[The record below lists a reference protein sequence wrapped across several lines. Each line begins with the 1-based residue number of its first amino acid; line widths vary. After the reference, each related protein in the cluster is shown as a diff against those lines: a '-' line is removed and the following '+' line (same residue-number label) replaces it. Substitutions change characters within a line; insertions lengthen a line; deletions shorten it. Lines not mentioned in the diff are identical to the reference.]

1 MSPEKIRLLNK
12 LNNLNAKWSND
23 YLKNQGS
30 VNVTMVQTERD
41 IKSTRNAIK
50 YEDVQENL
58 RATGQLVLIITKTK
72 LFSQDTYRLFKIIVI
87 NYIY

>member
-58 RATGQLVLIITKTK
+58 RATGQLVLIIIKIK
-72 LFSQDTYRLFKIIVI
+72 FFSQGTYRLFKMIMVY
-87 NYIY
+87 YI

>member
-30 VNVTMVQTERD
+30 VNVNMVQTERD

-58 RATGQLVLIITKTK
+58 RATGQLVLSIIKIK
-72 LFSQDTYRLFKIIVI
+72 FFSKGTYRLFKIIMV
-87 NYIY
+87 YYV

>member
-30 VNVTMVQTERD
+30 VNVTLVQTERD

-58 RATGQLVLIITKTK
+58 RATG
-72 LFSQDTYRLFKIIVI
+72 
-87 NYIY
+87 

>member
-23 YLKNQGS
+23 YLNNIGS
-30 VNVTMVQTERD
+30 VDVEMVNTERD
-41 IKSTRNAIK
+41 IRSTRNAIK

-58 RATGQLVLIITKTK
+58 RATG
-72 LFSQDTYRLFKIIVI
+72 
-87 NYIY
+87 

>member
-58 RATGQLVLIITKTK
+58 RATGQLVLFIIKIK
-72 LFSQDTYRLFKIIVI
+72 FSHKDLFRLFKMIMVH
-87 NYIY
+87 YI

>member
-1 MSPEKIRLLNK
+1 MSPEKVRLLNK

-23 YLKNQGS
+23 YLVKGS
-30 VNVTMVQTERD
+30 VGVDMVKTERE

-58 RATGQLVLIITKTK
+58 RATG
-72 LFSQDTYRLFKIIVI
+72 
-87 NYIY
+87 

>member
-23 YLKNQGS
+23 YLINKGS
-30 VNVTMVQTERD
+30 VGVDMVKTERE
-41 IKSTRNAIK
+41 IRSTRNAIK

-58 RATGQLVLIITKTK
+58 RATG
-72 LFSQDTYRLFKIIVI
+72 
-87 NYIY
+87 

>member
-30 VNVTMVQTERD
+30 VNVNMVQTERD

-58 RATGQLVLIITKTK
+58 RATGQLVLFIIKIK
-72 LFSQDTYRLFKIIVI
+72 FSHKDLFRLFKMIMVY
-87 NYIY
+87 YI

>member
-1 MSPEKIRLLNK
+1 MKDEDFYNKNHTYITYEELNESEKIRLLNK

-41 IKSTRNAIK
+41 IRSTRNAIK

-58 RATGQLVLIITKTK
+58 RATG
-72 LFSQDTYRLFKIIVI
+72 
-87 NYIY
+87 

>member
-1 MSPEKIRLLNK
+1 MSQEKIRLLNK

-30 VNVTMVQTERD
+30 VGVDMVKTERE

-58 RATGQLVLIITKTK
+58 RATG
-72 LFSQDTYRLFKIIVI
+72 
-87 NYIY
+87 

>member
-1 MSPEKIRLLNK
+1 MNK

-30 VNVTMVQTERD
+30 VGVDMVKTERE

-58 RATGQLVLIITKTK
+58 RARG
-72 LFSQDTYRLFKIIVI
+72 
-87 NYIY
+87 